1 MMQAIEFEAHLE
13 NGYIQLPSSFQH
25 WQDGKQVKVIV
36 LIDESI
42 QHNLPHKKKSINDY
56 AGKISLSLDALEFQ
70 NKIRDE
76 WA

>member
-1 MMQAIEFEAHLE
+1 MMQAIEHE
-13 NGYIQLPSSFQH
+13 
-25 WQDGKQVKVIV
+25 GKQVKVIV

-42 QHNLPHKKKSINDY
+42 DHNLPNKKQSINDY

-70 NKIRDE
+70 KSIRDE